1 MRDQFALEAA
11 AQAADPAIREIL
23 NEVCRLT
30 GMGFAAVA
38 RVTDQR
44 WIAAQVVDK
53 IEFGLD
59 PGDELEL
66 KTTICDEIR
75 QHGNAVVID
84 HVGGDP
90 AWRSHPT
97 PMLYGFQSYVSIPI
111 VLADGSFFG
120 TLCAIDPEPRVLS
133 SDALIA
139 TLTGF
144 AQRVAEVLAPPA
156 PSFASP
162 PVAAGVASSPPL

>member
-1 MRDQFALEAA
+1 MRDEFATDII
-11 AQAADPAIREIL
+11 AQGADPAIRAIL
-23 NEVCRLT
+23 NEMCGVT

-75 QHGNAVVID
+75 QSGNAVVID

-90 AWRSHPT
+90 AWRNHPT
-97 PMLYGFQSYVSIPI
+97 PVLYGFQSYVAFPI

-120 TLCAIDPEPRVLS
+120 TLCAIDPEPHVLN
-133 SDALIA
+133 SDVLIA
-139 TLTGF
+139 TLTAY
-144 AQRVAEVLAPPA
+144 AQQ
-156 PSFASP
+156 
-162 PVAAGVASSPPL
+162 VAALLSPPLPALCAAPPGNRA